1 MNSMNNKYRVLV
13 DYGVYEGM
21 KLQDED
27 FDSVN
32 EAVQWAIGMNFGRNF
47 KVIQIITWEAN

>member
-1 MNSMNNKYRVLV
+1 MNNKYRVLV

-47 KVIQIITWEAN
+47 KVIQIITWEAK